1 MFSIP
6 VIWLALT
13 GSLFL
18 DFEGSDIE
26 DHIER
31 KKVYYRQFS
40 EDEKYDFCK
49 NGDVLSCKILFLE
62 SFNDDNNKKYSQHEI
77 ISYIPQEKKAV
88 GIYHFITE
96 KWKTL
101 SLKELKDYLT
111 MLPENY
117 SRRLYNLYLK
127 KLYLSGNIDE
137 FLKDY
142 KQSSSTEL
150 TTWYI
155 RELLKQGPDK
165 ALSYLLDLKVV
176 FPEYFYDSI
185 AKEIDEY
192 SHKLKGRA
200 YYDFKIWKLEFNYRK
215 VRYSQTVKLAENWF
229 PAKKYSNSYHWR
241 AHLYRAM
248 AYTKKRNHAQAVAI
262 YKRLEEYLGNESLSD
277 GDRYKFYKGY
287 GYSSSALGD
296 NEKAIGIYFLA
307 HDYFH
312 SKDDESAAFFLYNV
326 ADMLRLDGQFERAD
340 VMYSAY
346 VDNYPDDGKIN
357 VAKFLL
363 FWINYRQKKYSRA
376 ANVLDR
382 IINETADMSYIYQ
395 RALYWKARVLEKQG
409 ENKDSMNIFCEM
421 SRKYP
426 ATLYGSLAAGR
437 VRMGKICCGKPADT
451 EIEQKDSEKSVSR
464 FKDSEMLSETGW
476 IVAAVA
482 TEDSDVVKKL
492 LRATSSVIS
501 YKGDEIDRLIAS
513 YCAGKTGN
521 HNLAAKMLKSISN
534 FSGDTRDYFKMKYT
548 IGFEEEIVSHCDFYG
563 VSPFFVFSIA
573 RQESL
578 FNVGAVSS
586 SYAIGLLQLL
596 PSTAQLLANSEE
608 YGKVTARNLKKPL
621 TNVRFGIKYLSN
633 LLKRFDNSIALAAG
647 GYNAGPGRISK
658 WLAQK
663 PELELDEFIEDIPI
677 FQTRNYVKK
686 VMRNYAIY
694 HYIYKGE
701 VYDEMEF
708 RLGRNN

>member
-1 MFSIP
+1 MLLTSILWFLFP
-6 VIWLALT
+6 

-18 DFEGSDIE
+18 DFEGSDIG
-26 DHIER
+26 DHLER
-31 KKVYYRQFS
+31 KKVYYSQFT

-49 NGDVLSCKILFLE
+49 NGDILSCKILFLE
-62 SFNDDNNKKYSQHEI
+62 SFDEKEEKKYSHQDI
-77 ISYIPQEKKAV
+77 INYIPTDKRAA

-96 KWKTL
+96 KWRKLT
-101 SLKELKDYLT
+101 LKELKSYLS

-117 SRRLYNLYLK
+117 SRRLFNLYLK

-137 FLKDY
+137 FMRDY
-142 KQSSSTEL
+142 RQSSSTEL
-150 TTWYI
+150 TTWYVK
-155 RELLKQGPDK
+155 ELLKKGPDK
-165 ALSYLLDLKVV
+165 ALAYLLDLKVV

-185 AKEIDEY
+185 AQEVDQY
-192 SHKLKGRA
+192 STKLKGSA
-200 YYDFKIWKLEFNYRK
+200 YYDYKIWKLEHSYRK
-215 VRYSQTVKLAENWF
+215 VRYSQTIKMADNWF
-229 PAKKYSNSYHWR
+229 PAKKYSNSYHFR

-248 AYTKKRNHAQAVAI
+248 AYTKKRKHSQAVAI
-262 YKRLEEYLGNESLSD
+262 YKKLEENLENENLRD

-296 NEKAIGIYFLA
+296 NEKAIELYFKA
-307 HDYFH
+307 HDHFH
-312 SKDDESAAFFLYNV
+312 SIDDESAAFFLYNV
-326 ADMLRLDGQFERAD
+326 ADMLRLDGQFEKAD

-346 VDNYPDDGKIN
+346 VDNYPDAGKIN

-363 FWINYRQKKYSRA
+363 FWINYRQKKYERA
-376 ANVLDR
+376 MSLIDAIIKETSDR
-382 IINETADMSYIYQ
+382 SYIYQ
-395 RALYWKARVLEKQG
+395 RSVYWKARVLEKTGQ
-409 ENKDSMNIFCEM
+409 EQAATNIFCDM

-437 VRMGKICCGKPADT
+437 VRKAGICCGEPADT
-451 EIEQKDSEKSVSR
+451 QKSDKEQDEGIR
-464 FKDSEMLSETGW
+464 FKDSEILSETEW

-482 TEDSDVVKKL
+482 MKEKNVVKKL
-492 LRATSSVIS
+492 LRASSSVIS
-501 YKGDEIDRLIAS
+501 YKGSEIDRLIAS
-513 YCAGKTGN
+513 YCAAQTGD
-521 HNLAAKMLKSISN
+521 HSLAARMLKSISN

-548 IGFEEEIVSHCDFYG
+548 VGFEEEIVSHCDFYG

-608 YGKVTARNLKKPL
+608 YGKVTASNLKKPL
-621 TNVRFGIKYLSN
+621 TNVRFGVKFLSN
-633 LLKRFDNSIALAAG
+633 LLKRFNNSIALAAG

-658 WLAQK
+658 WLEQK
-663 PELELDEFIEDIPI
+663 PEMELDEFIEDIPI

-686 VMRNYAIY
+686 VMRNYAVY

-701 VYDEMEF
+701 VYDGMEF
-708 RLGRNN
+708 KLKKED

>member
-1 MFSIP
+1 MISIP
-6 VIWLALT
+6 VIWLVLT
-13 GSLFL
+13 GYLFL

-31 KKVYYRQFS
+31 KKVYYQQFS
-40 EDEKYDFCK
+40 EEEKYDFCK
-49 NGDVLSCKILFLE
+49 KGDVLSCKILFLE
-62 SFNDDNNKKYSQHEI
+62 SFGEDHGKTYTQQDILN
-77 ISYIPQEKKAV
+77 YIPTDKRAA
-88 GIYHFITE
+88 GIYYFITE
-96 KWKTL
+96 KWKDL
-101 SLKELKDYLT
+101 SLKELKNYLA

-117 SRRLYNLYLK
+117 SKRLFNLYLK

-137 FLKDY
+137 FKQDY
-142 KQSSSTEL
+142 RQSSSTEL
-150 TTWYI
+150 TTWYVK
-155 RELLKQGPDK
+155 ELLKQGPEK
-165 ALSYLLDLKVV
+165 ALTYLLDLKIV

-185 AKEIDEY
+185 SREVDEY
-192 SHKLKGRA
+192 SGKLKGSA
-200 YYDFKIWKLEFNYRK
+200 YYDFKVWKLEFNYRK
-215 VRYSQTVKLAENWF
+215 VRYSQTIKMAENLF

-248 AYTKKRNHAQAVAI
+248 AYTKKRKHSKAVAV
-262 YKRLEEYLGNESLSD
+262 YKRLEKYINNEKLRD

-326 ADMLRLDGQFERAD
+326 ADMLRLDGQFDKAD

-346 VDNYPDDGKIN
+346 VDNYSDAAKIN

-363 FWINYRQKKYSRA
+363 FWINYRQKKYARA
-376 ANVLDR
+376 LNTLER
-382 IINETADMSYIYQ
+382 IITETSDMSYIYQ
-395 RALYWKARVLEKQG
+395 RALYWKAMVLGKLEQ
-409 ENKDSMNIFCEM
+409 EQASMNIFCDM
-421 SRKYP
+421 RRKYP

-437 VRMGKICCGKPADT
+437 VRKAGICCGKPAD
-451 EIEQKDSEKSVSR
+451 IEENDKEQDTGIR
-464 FKDSEMLSETGW
+464 FKDSEILSETEW
-476 IVAAVA
+476 IVAAAV
-482 TEDSDVVKKL
+482 TNENGIIKKL
-492 LRATSSVIS
+492 LRASSSVIS
-501 YKGDEIDRLIAS
+501 YKGGEIDRLIAS
-513 YCAGKTGN
+513 SCAGKTGN

-548 IGFEEEIVSHCDFYG
+548 IGFEEEIVSHCDFYN

-621 TNVRFGIKYLSN
+621 TNVRFGVKYLSN

-663 PELELDEFIEDIPI
+663 PDMELDEFIEDIPI

-701 VYDEMEF
+701 VYDGMEF
-708 RLGRNN
+708 KLGQDN